1 MSERRSTLALRC
13 WLATMAAWKQYFRY
27 EVEGL
32 EHLASHEARIVVG
45 YHGRP
50 LAYDL
55 FMLGAEL
62 HRMQGYLP
70 LAIVHHDF
78 LRWPATRWL
87 VEGLEWTTGRGPVLE
102 QALADGRHVIL
113 APGGTREGL
122 RPGWVRETV
131 DWGEHLGYL
140 RLAVARKLAIV
151 PVAAAGVDDAY
162 FGLSNGWPQAPN
174 LWAAI
179 GPLGPWPW
187 SPPFPARV
195 RQIVGAPITAR
206 DYDGLSPRDDAGLR
220 RLHVEVQ
227 ARVQTLLERARAQLD
242 GEQVARIRALR
253 DRVSLS

>member
-1 MSERRSTLALRC
+1 MSERHSTLALRC
-13 WLATMAAWKQYFRY
+13 WLATMACWKQYFRY

-62 HRMQGYLP
+62 HRTQGYLP

-102 QALADGRHVIL
+102 QALADGRHIIL

-162 FGLSNGWPQAPN
+162 FGLFKGRPQSPM

-206 DYDGLSPRDDAGLR
+206 DYAGLSPRDDAGLR

-242 GEQVARIRALR
+242 GQQIARVRALR
-253 DRVSLS
+253 DQVSF